1 MKPYTLD
8 DLGCELDYTDKAPEP
23 IIEREIGAGRNVIV
37 FDSLRRLAYQEV
49 RAFKSTG
56 NVDGF
61 LRRVFD
67 LAMGL
72 NIQFYEPMC
81 GGEVRAIA
89 KSVSKW
95 TWRLFQ
101 RGRLLGHPAPACQS
115 SLRRQGHRQGI
126 EAVGRTRRLARHIL
140 SAQNDRNSVMSN
152 RGFFRST
159 RARVLGSKVQ
169 DRPTCGAKTRT
180 VSRVHVSLPELGG
193 PRRRNWWLIF
203 HLGLVET
210 VV

>member
-61 LRRVFD
+61 FRRVFD

-95 TWRLFQ
+95 TWRLFSAEGFSAIQ
-101 RGRLLGHPAPACQS
+101 RPRVNRRYVGKVTAKASKPWDALG
-115 SLRRQGHRQGI
+115 
-126 EAVGRTRRLARHIL
+126 
-140 SAQNDRNSVMSN
+140 
-152 RGFFRST
+152 
-159 RARVLGSKVQ
+159 
-169 DRPTCGAKTRT
+169 
-180 VSRVHVSLPELGG
+180 VSRATYY
-193 PRRRNWWLIF
+193 RRKMTGIL
-203 HLGLVET
+203 
-210 VV
+210 